1 MRFAA
6 ITVML
11 LLVAAPLA
19 AQTPF
24 VQVYFDPGHSVTTA
38 DCPGTQLDTLYVVA
52 HNFNAWL
59 TAIEFSINYPAEMNW
74 LADMPNTEVKIGS
87 SPAGIAMAFP
97 TPLNGFN
104 PVEVMQV
111 MVMWL
116 CSSCGANTN
125 IPLVVAP
132 HPQTGFVRATRY
144 PDNGIITAVGMTSL
158 LCATVPVE
166 QTTWGQIKALYG
178 AN

>member
-1 MRFAA
+1 MRLAA

-11 LLVAAPLA
+11 MLVAAPLA
-19 AQTPF
+19 AQTPY
-24 VQVYFDPGHSVTTA
+24 VQVYFDPGHTQTTS
-38 DCPGTQLDTLYVVA
+38 DCPGMQIDTLYVVA

-59 TAIEFSINYPAEMNW
+59 TAIEFSITYPAEMNW
-74 LADMPNTEVKIGS
+74 LADMASTPLVIGN
-87 SPAGIAMAFP
+87 SPAGVALAFP
-97 TPLNGFN
+97 TPVNGFDA
-104 PVEVMQV
+104 VEVMQV
-111 MVMWL
+111 MVMWQ
-116 CSSCGANTN
+116 CSACGASTN

-144 PDNGIITAVGMTSL
+144 PDNGFINAVGMTSL

-166 QTTWGQIKALYG
+166 ETTWGQIKALYG